1 MILKEMVILFCLGDL
16 EEISHINIE
25 SSALTVSISA
35 KSQSLNFDYQKR
47 KFSL

>member
-16 EEISHINIE
+16 EGISRINIE

-35 KSQSLNFDYQKR
+35 KSQPLNFDYQKR

>member
-1 MILKEMVILFCLGDL
+1 MILKEMMILFCLGDL
-16 EEISHINIE
+16 EEISRINIE

-35 KSQSLNFDYQKR
+35 KSQPLNFDYQKR